1 MRIIVYDYAKLM
13 GEEAI
18 KAYMEMLENE
28 TKDIDISI
36 LINNVG
42 FGYIE
47 DFVNDATEL
56 MTE

>member
-1 MRIIVYDYAKLM
+1 M

-56 MTE
+56 LTE

>member
-1 MRIIVYDYAKLM
+1 M

-18 KAYMEMLENE
+18 KAYMEMFEKE

-42 FGYIE
+42 FGYFE
-47 DFVNDATEL
+47 NFEKDAIEL